1 MAKLLLR
8 IWQWLKS
15 RFQNEC
21 QPTNRQERRSLQRKR
36 GLRSFAAKF
45 SGIRRY
51 TPAPAI
57 YYTFGTPMWMLKY

>member
-15 RFQNEC
+15 RFQNEV
-21 QPTNRQERRSLQRKR
+21 QSENDIPLTRAERRKELRKLQKHYKVYKTSKY
-36 GLRSFAAKF
+36 G
-45 SGIRRY
+45 GQRRY

-57 YYTFGTPMWMLKY
+57 QIYM